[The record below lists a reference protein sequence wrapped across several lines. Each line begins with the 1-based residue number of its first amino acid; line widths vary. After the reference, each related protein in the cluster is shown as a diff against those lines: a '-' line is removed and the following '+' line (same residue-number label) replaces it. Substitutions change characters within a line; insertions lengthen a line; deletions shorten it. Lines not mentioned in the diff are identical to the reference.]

1 MSSLIEYNTDEIA
14 EVDHWILLYRLKTMK
29 LD

>member
-1 MSSLIEYNTDEIA
+1 MPSLIEYNTDEIA
-14 EVDHWILLYRLKTMK
+14 EVDRWILLYRLKTMK